1 MLSHGVVPS
10 EAIRRLKRLAD
21 MLDWRRNA
29 FFAPIAAAVSWPL
42 HLASAI
48 ESWRR
53 EFGSHVIA
61 WLDAVAEFEALSSL
75 GAYAYEHP

>member
-1 MLSHGVVPS
+1 MMSHGVVPS

-29 FFAPIAAAVSWPL
+29 FFAPIAVAVSWAL

-48 ESWRR
+48 EML
-53 EFGSHVIA
+53 A
-61 WLDAVAEFEALSSL
+61 A
-75 GAYAYEHP
+75 